1 MNVVDEHTLEDHK
14 LWRLVTVAWE
24 ALGDYFKPEVGASAQ
39 ARGLSRQTWRLLLA
53 TLACE
58 PDPVSSA
65 DLMVRKPFTAAEV
78 FSKRLQQAEAQGY
91 LVQVEPGNFRL
102 SEIGRKETEHLMSVA
117 RAAIDR
123 VDPLPRHD
131 GERLSRLFKRLV
143 QSCLETPPPP
153 STWSIQASYNLMPS
167 LDPPLPYVEQAM
179 TCLLAYWDDS
189 HLAAWRFTNLSATAL
204 ETLSCLWRHEGT
216 NLDEICEKLANH
228 GHPCA
233 TYERAIAELRDRNFV
248 EGPDSSLQVTNGG
261 RIFRNEVEED
271 THRFFFAPWK
281 VLSFKEKTDFAGL
294 LIRLK
299 QGLQSPPQE

>member
-14 LWRLVTVAWE
+14 LWRLVTGAWD
-24 ALGDYFKPEVGASAQ
+24 ALREHFEPEVGTSAQ
-39 ARGLSRQTWRLLLA
+39 ARGLSRQTWSLLLA

-78 FSKRLQQAEAQGY
+78 FSHRLQQAESQGY
-91 LVQVEPGNFRL
+91 LVQIEPGNFRL
-102 SEIGRKETEHLMSVA
+102 SEVGRGETEHLMAVA
-117 RAAIDR
+117 RNAIVR
-123 VDPLPRHD
+123 VDPLPPQD
-131 GERLSRLFKRLV
+131 GGRLARLFERLV
-143 QSCLETPPPP
+143 QSCLDTPPPP

-167 LDPPLPYVEQAM
+167 IDPPLPYVEQAM
-179 TCLLAYWDDS
+179 TCLAAYREDS
-189 HLAAWRFTNLSATAL
+189 QLGAWQFTNLSATAL

-233 TYERAIAELRDRNFV
+233 TYERAIAELRERNFV
-248 EGPDSSLQVTNGG
+248 RGPDSSLRVTNGG

-271 THRFFFAPWK
+271 THRFFFTPWRI
-281 VLSFKEKTDFAGL
+281 LSFKEKTDFSGL

-299 QGLQSPPQE
+299 QGL

>member
-1 MNVVDEHTLEDHK
+1 MNVVDEHTLEEHK
-14 LWRLVTVAWE
+14 LWRLVTGAWDALAEHFEPEVE
-24 ALGDYFKPEVGASAQ
+24 ALGK
-39 ARGLSRQTWRLLLA
+39 ARGFSRRTWSLLLA

-78 FSKRLQQAEAQGY
+78 FSKRLLEATSQGH
-91 LVQVEPGNFRL
+91 LVQVEPGSFRL
-102 SEIGRKETEHLMSVA
+102 SEVGRKETELLIDAA

-123 VDPLPRHD
+123 VDPLPHQD
-131 GERLSRLFKRLV
+131 GERLARLFERLV
-143 QSCLETPPPP
+143 KSCLETTPPP

-179 TCLLAYWDDS
+179 TCLAAYRDDS

-204 ETLSCLWRHEGT
+204 ETLTCLWQHEGT
-216 NLDEICEKLANH
+216 NLEEICEKLANH
-228 GHPCA
+228 GHPCT
-233 TYERAIAELRDRNFV
+233 TYERAIAELRERNFV
-248 EGPDSSLQVTNGG
+248 EGPDSSLRVTNGG

-271 THRFFFAPWK
+271 THRFFFAPWMI
-281 VLSFKEKTDFAGL
+281 LSNKEKTDFAGL

-299 QGLQSPPQE
+299 QGLQFAAQE